1 MQHTTHMP
9 AIDTVFNKR
18 RMIAGRI
25 ISWIAGLFLAWD
37 AVIKIMV
44 IDPVVQAFN
53 ELGYSTSLARP
64 IGLVELICVIFYLI
78 PKTSIF
84 GAILLTGF
92 LGGAT
97 ATKAR
102 MEDPWLLFSVA
113 FGILLWLGVF
123 LQNEKLRRLFFSK
136 K

>member
-1 MQHTTHMP
+1 MQQTTTMP
-9 AIDTVFNKR
+9 LSYRKR
-18 RMIAGRI
+18 VITGRI
-25 ISWIAGLFLAWD
+25 ISWVVGLFLAWD
-37 AVIKIMV
+37 AVIKLMV
-44 IDPVVQAFN
+44 LDPVVRAFN

-64 IGLVELICVIFYLI
+64 IGVVELICVILYLI

-84 GAILLTGF
+84 GAILLTGY

>member
-1 MQHTTHMP
+1 MQQTTTMP
-9 AIDTVFNKR
+9 VSYRKR
-18 RMIAGRI
+18 VITGRI
-25 ISWIAGLFLAWD
+25 ISWAVALFLAWD
-37 AVIKIMV
+37 GVIKLMV
-44 IDPVVQAFN
+44 IDPVVQSFN

-84 GAILLTGF
+84 GAILLTGY

-113 FGILLWLGVF
+113 FGILIWLGVF
-123 LQNEKLRRLFFSK
+123 LQNEKLRSLFFSK

>member
-1 MQHTTHMP
+1 MQHTTHLS
-9 AIDTVFNKR
+9 ATTISNR
-18 RMIAGRI
+18 RRVLTGRI
-25 ISWIAGLFLAWD
+25 ISWVVALFLAWD
-37 AVIKIMV
+37 AVIKLMV
-44 IDPVVQAFN
+44 LDPVVQAFN

-64 IGLVELICVIFYLI
+64 IGLVELVCVIFYLI

-84 GAILLTGF
+84 GAILLTGY

-97 ATKAR
+97 ATKVR

>member
-1 MQHTTHMP
+1 MQQTTTIP
-9 AIDTVFNKR
+9 LSYR
-18 RMIAGRI
+18 RRVITGRI
-25 ISWIAGLFLAWD
+25 ISWAVALFLAWD
-37 AVIKIMV
+37 AVIKLMV
-44 IDPVVQAFN
+44 LDPVVQAFN

-64 IGLVELICVIFYLI
+64 IGAVELLCVIFYLI

-84 GAILLTGF
+84 GAILLTGY

-113 FGILLWLGVF
+113 FGILLWLGIF
-123 LQNEKLRRLFFSK
+123 LQNEKLRKLFFSK

>member
-1 MQHTTHMP
+1 MQTTHISTGGM
-9 AIDTVFNKR
+9 IRNR
-18 RMIAGRI
+18 RQVITGRI
-25 ISWIAGLFLAWD
+25 TSWVLGLFLAWD
-37 AVIKIMV
+37 AVIKLMM
-44 IDPVVQAFN
+44 IDPVVQSFT
-53 ELGYSTSLARP
+53 ELGYSPTLARP

-78 PKTSIF
+78 PKTSVF

-97 ATKAR
+97 ATKLR

-123 LQNEKLRRLFFSK
+123 LQNEKLRRLFFPK

>member
-1 MQHTTHMP
+1 MQQTT
-9 AIDTVFNKR
+9 ITLGYRKR
-18 RMIAGRI
+18 IITGRI
-25 ISWIAGLFLAWD
+25 ISWVVGLFLAWD
-37 AVIKIMV
+37 AVIKLMV
-44 IDPVVQAFN
+44 IDPVVQSFN

-64 IGLVELICVIFYLI
+64 IGLLELICTIFYLV

-84 GAILLTGF
+84 GAILLTGY